1 MSSYCYLNYRFDAL
15 TYSLQTDINV
25 GVASDGRSILDR
37 IGIGAEVTRDELVQ
51 FVRRAYSAA
60 RRCVALTSCRTVQ
73 EVASSVQ
80 EVGSSVREVAS
91 SVHRSRTPCPTAHSA
106 GSGGARPR
114 APLAPTPSPPVA
126 PTPSPPVAPAPGQ
139 AGGSGWARGYT
150 PPPPQYILTPDPSG
164 QYGGYSIPQYAVQS
178 GAFALFKLA
187 IVDFLVETNII
198 CHAGTF
204 VEPAGVFSPHEDVH
218 EDVDLYFAEAPG
230 DADQRAAE
238 PAPVD
243 VLSVEQLSGPPV
255 ITQVESTPL
264 GPRISRAPERLS
276 LSGPRPRHP
285 ALRKPKRG
293 RLAGRGPGV
302 GRGDDGAG
310 AAGGAAGGQ

>member
-91 SVHRSRTPCPTAHSA
+91 SVHRSA

-114 APLAPTPSPPVA
+114 APPALTPLPPA
-126 PTPSPPVAPAPGQ
+126 APAPGQ

-150 PPPPQYILTPDPSG
+150 PPPPQPPPPASFQDTYQRASGQYVFIADPSG
-164 QYGGYSIPQYAVQS
+164 QYGGYDIPHFAYQS
-178 GAFALFKLA
+178 GTFPLFRFA
-187 IVDFLVETNII
+187 IVDIL
-198 CHAGTF
+198 
-204 VEPAGVFSPHEDVH
+204 
-218 EDVDLYFAEAPG
+218 
-230 DADQRAAE
+230 
-238 PAPVD
+238 
-243 VLSVEQLSGPPV
+243 
-255 ITQVESTPL
+255 
-264 GPRISRAPERLS
+264 
-276 LSGPRPRHP
+276 
-285 ALRKPKRG
+285 
-293 RLAGRGPGV
+293 
-302 GRGDDGAG
+302 
-310 AAGGAAGGQ
+310 